1 MMRCSGIYFIM
12 TFLIGLASVF
22 AQVSPDC
29 INAIP
34 ICNNTPINGGTVGYG
49 VDDFNGASISGCIS
63 LGSGPIESNS
73 AWYRFK
79 TGESGQLGINIGFD
93 VLEDWDFALYRTDDC
108 SNLGDPVRCNYF
120 DNSDDNNFTG
130 FGEDPTGVENFQ
142 YDEYLQVQPGE
153 EYYLFINN
161 FSNNNSGF
169 SIHFSGSIFDEFPNT
184 ALDCSIINNLL
195 GPPIA
200 ACEGAAVVLDG
211 TTLGATGYEWYLD
224 IGSGYQ
230 QLSTETG
237 PTIQANISGMY
248 RVLVLMPSGN
258 NIVSEVQVAFSSSP
272 ISNPMG
278 DITIC
283 LDGEAFDFSNKKA
296 EALGNQNP
304 DEFRL
309 SFHRTNSDA
318 LLGINPI
325 EDNFIPSET
334 TETIYLRT
342 TSLENPDCFDASE
355 SFRINGVEIP
365 QLDFESEV
373 YICNDSPSA
382 TIGQPVPNSNYSYLW
397 DSGQNTSEITVN
409 QLGIYTLF
417 VTHEI
422 DNVSC
427 ITERSVRV
435 IFSNPPVISDIEI
448 EYIDD
453 ENIVTII
460 SDDNGNLEYRIDEEY
475 SQENPVF
482 QNLLPG
488 RHTVTVT
495 DLNGCGTAQEEF
507 VIVGFPKFFT
517 PNGDSYND
525 VWSVGGI
532 EILENPVIYIYDRFG
547 KLLHQMSKGNN
558 SWNGTYNGK
567 PVPATDYWFK
577 LTYVDNNG
585 QNVTAKFINSH
596 FSIKR

>member
-1 MMRCSGIYFIM
+1 M
-12 TFLIGLASVF
+12 TFLIGFTSVF

-29 INAIP
+29 VNAVP

-79 TGESGQLGINIGFD
+79 TGERGQLGINIGFD

-120 DNSDDNNFTG
+120 DNSDNNIFTG
-130 FGEDPTGVENFQ
+130 FGEDPTGAENFQ

-200 ACEGAAVVLDG
+200 ACDGAAVVLDG

-248 RVLVLMPSGN
+248 RVLVVMPSGN
-258 NIVSEVQVAFSSSP
+258 NIVSEVQVAYSSSP
-272 ISNPMG
+272 ISNPVG
-278 DITIC
+278 DVTIC
-283 LDGEAFDFSNKKA
+283 LDGEVFDFSNKKA

-325 EDNFIPSET
+325 EYNFIPSET

-355 SFRINGVEIP
+355 SFRINGFDIP

-373 YICNDSPSA
+373 FICNDSPST
-382 TIGQPVPNSNYSYLW
+382 TIGQPVPNSNYSYSW
-397 DSGQNTSEITVN
+397 DTGQTTSEITVN
-409 QLGIYTLF
+409 QQGIYTLF

-435 IFSNPPVISDIEI
+435 VFSNPPVISDIEI

-453 ENIVTII
+453 DNIVTIKTN
-460 SDDNGNLEYRIDEEY
+460 DNDHLEYRIDEGY
-475 SQENPVF
+475 PQEDPVF

-488 RHTVTVT
+488 RHTVTIT

-517 PNGDSYND
+517 PNGDSFND

-532 EILENPVIYIYDRFG
+532 EILENPVISIYDRFG
-547 KLLHQMSKGNN
+547 KLIHQMGNTDN
-558 SWNGTYNGK
+558 SWDGTYNGM

-577 LTYVDNNG
+577 LSYLDDQG
-585 QNVTAKFINSH
+585 QNVTAKYVNSH

>member
-1 MMRCSGIYFIM
+1 MSRSGIYLIM
-12 TFLIGLASVF
+12 TFLIGFTTVF

-29 INAIP
+29 VNAVP

-120 DNSDDNNFTG
+120 DNSDDNNFSG

-200 ACEGAAVVLDG
+200 ACDGAAVVLDG

-224 IGSGYQ
+224 NGSGYQ
-230 QLSTETG
+230 QISAETG

-258 NIVSEVQVAFSSSP
+258 NIVSEVQVAYSSSP
-272 ISNPMG
+272 ISNPVG
-278 DITIC
+278 DVTIC
-283 LDGEAFDFSNKKA
+283 LDGEVFDFSNQKA

-318 LLGINPI
+318 FIGVNPI
-325 EDNFIPSET
+325 LDNFIPSET
-334 TETIYLRT
+334 TETIYLRI
-342 TSLENPDCFDASE
+342 TSLENSNCFDASE
-355 SFRINGVEIP
+355 SFRINGVDIP
-365 QLDFESEV
+365 QLDFETEV
-373 YICNDSPSA
+373 FICNDSPNT
-382 TIGQPVPNSNYSYLW
+382 TIGQRVPNNNYSYSW
-397 DSGQNTSEITVN
+397 DTGQTTSEITVN
-409 QLGIYTLF
+409 QQGIYTLF

-427 ITERSVRV
+427 ITERSVQV
-435 IFSNPPVISDIEI
+435 IFSNSPVISDIEI

-453 ENIVTII
+453 DNIVTIKTN
-460 SDDNGNLEYRIDEEY
+460 DNDHLEYRIDEGY
-475 SQENPVF
+475 PQEDPVF

-488 RHTVTVT
+488 RHTVTIT

-517 PNGDSYND
+517 PNGDSFND

-532 EILENPVIYIYDRFG
+532 EILENPVISIYDRFG
-547 KLLHQMSKGNN
+547 KLIHQMGNTDN
-558 SWNGTYNGK
+558 SWDGTYNGM

-577 LTYVDNNG
+577 LSYLDDQG
-585 QNVTAKFINSH
+585 QNVTAKYVNSH